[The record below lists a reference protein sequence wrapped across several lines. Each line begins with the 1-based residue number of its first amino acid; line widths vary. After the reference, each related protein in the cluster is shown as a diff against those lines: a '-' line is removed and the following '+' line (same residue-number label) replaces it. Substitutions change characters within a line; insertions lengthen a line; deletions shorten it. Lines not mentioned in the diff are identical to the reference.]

1 MKLKAIDIS
10 VFITLIICIIATVS
24 FENDCKGIREE
35 VLRLHVIANSDE
47 DYDQELKLKVRDALL
62 QTGESIFTGSEDI
75 ISAESKITD
84 KQDVLKYTAE
94 ETILNLG
101 FDYNVKI
108 EVARSYFPTKTYGE
122 LTLPAGYYKALRV
135 IIGEG
140 KGKNW
145 WCIMFPPL
153 CLPAVTDREDIIDDF
168 LTDEQMQIVTSDP
181 RYEIRFWLVEKYYE
195 VKQKFSTRE
204 NT

>member
-10 VFITLIICIIATVS
+10 VFLTLIICIIATVS

-47 DYDQELKLKVRDALL
+47 DYDQELKLKVRDAVLMS
-62 QTGESIFTGSEDI
+62 GEAIFSGSEDI
-75 ISAESKITD
+75 ISAESEIAD
-84 KQDVLKYTAE
+84 KKDVILYSAV
-94 ETILNLG
+94 ETIRNLG
-101 FDYNVKI
+101 YDYDVKI
-108 EVARSYFPTKTYGE
+108 ELARSYFPTRTYDN
-122 LTLPAGYYKALRV
+122 LTLPAGYYKSVRI

-153 CLPAVTDREDIIDDF
+153 CLPSATKKDEIISSFLSDEEMAV
-168 LTDEQMQIVTSDP
+168 VTSDP
-181 RYEIRFWLVEKYYE
+181 DYEVRFWIVEKYYE
-195 VKQKFSTRE
+195 LKNKLFVE
-204 NT
+204 N

>member
-10 VFITLIICIIATVS
+10 VFLTLVICIAATVS

-47 DYDQELKLKVRDALL
+47 EYDQELKLKVRDALL
-62 QTGESIFTGSEDI
+62 QSGESIFSGSEDI
-75 ISAESKITD
+75 ISAESKIAD
-84 KQDVLKYTAE
+84 KSYILRYTAE
-94 ETILNLG
+94 ETVRNLG
-101 FDYNVKI
+101 FDYDVKI
-108 EVARSYFPTKTYGE
+108 ELARSYFPTRTYGE
-122 LTLPAGYYKALRV
+122 LTLPAGYYKAVRV

-153 CLPAVTDREDIIDDF
+153 CLPAVTNKEEIISDF
-168 LTDEQMQIVTSDP
+168 LSDEEMKIVTAEP
-181 RYEIRFWLVEKYYE
+181 GYEIRFWLVEKYYQ
-195 VKQKFSTRE
+195 V
-204 NT
+204 

>member
-10 VFITLIICIIATVS
+10 VFITLIICIIATIS

-75 ISAESKITD
+75 ITAENKITD
-84 KQDVLKYTAE
+84 KTEVLRYTAE
-94 ETILNLG
+94 ETISNLG
-101 FDYNVKI
+101 FIYDVKI
-108 EVARSYFPTKTYGE
+108 ELARSYFPTKTYGE
-122 LTLPAGYYKALRV
+122 LTLPAGYYKAVRV

-153 CLPAVTDREDIIDDF
+153 CLPAVTDREDIIGDF
-168 LTDEQMQIVTSDP
+168 LNDKEMQIVTSNP
-181 RYEIRFWLVEKYYE
+181 KYEVRFWLLEKYYE
-195 VKQKFSTRE
+195 LKNKLFVKD
-204 NT
+204 

>member
-10 VFITLIICIIATVS
+10 VFLTLIICIIATVS

-47 DYDQELKLKVRDALL
+47 DYDQELKLKVRDAVL
-62 QTGESIFTGSEDI
+62 QSGESVFSGSEDI
-75 ISAESKITD
+75 ISAESEIAD
-84 KQDVLKYTAE
+84 KKDVILHSAV
-94 ETILNLG
+94 ETIRNLG
-101 FDYNVKI
+101 YDYDVKI
-108 EVARSYFPTKTYGE
+108 ELARSYFPTRTYDN
-122 LTLPAGYYKALRV
+122 LTLPAGYYKAVRI

-153 CLPAVTDREDIIDDF
+153 CLPSATKKDEIISAF
-168 LTDEQMQIVTSDP
+168 LTDEEMNIVTADP
-181 RYEIRFWLVEKYYE
+181 DYEVRFWIVEKYYE
-195 VKQKFSTRE
+195 LKNKFFVE
-204 NT
+204 NR

>member
-10 VFITLIICIIATVS
+10 VFITLIVCIIATVS

-47 DYDQELKLKVRDALL
+47 PYDQELKLKVRDALL

-75 ISAESKITD
+75 ITAESKITA
-84 KQDVLKYTAE
+84 KSDVLRHTAE
-94 ETILNLG
+94 ETINNLG
-101 FDYNVKI
+101 FSYDVKI

-168 LTDEQMQIVTSDP
+168 LTDKEMQIVTSDP
-181 RYEIRFWLVEKYYE
+181 KYEVRFWLVEKYYE
-195 VKQKFSTRE
+195 VKEKLSSDE
-204 NT
+204 

>member
-10 VFITLIICIIATVS
+10 VFITLIVCIIATIS

-35 VLRLHVIANSDE
+35 FLRLHVIANSDE
-47 DYDQELKLKVRDALL
+47 DYDQELKLKVRDAIL
-62 QTGESIFTGSEDI
+62 QSGTKAFTGSEDI
-75 ISAESKITD
+75 ISAESKITEQ
-84 KQDVLKYTAE
+84 KESLRYTAE
-94 ETILNLG
+94 ETARSLG
-101 FDYNVKI
+101 FDYDIKI
-108 EVARSYFPTKTYGE
+108 EVARSYFPTRTYDN
-122 LTLPAGYYKALRV
+122 LTLPAGYYKAVRV

-153 CLPAVTDREDIIDDF
+153 CLSAVSNTAEIAEDF
-168 LTDEQMQIVTSDP
+168 LTKDEMAIVTSDP

-195 VKQKFSTRE
+195 AKEKFSQL
-204 NT
+204 

>member
-10 VFITLIICIIATVS
+10 VFLTLIICIIATIS

-47 DYDQELKLKVRDALL
+47 EYDQELKLKVRDAVLRS
-62 QTGESIFTGSEDI
+62 GEEVFSGSEDV
-75 ISAESKITD
+75 ISAESEIAD
-84 KQDVLKYTAE
+84 KKDIILSSAT
-94 ETILNLG
+94 ETVRSLG
-101 FDYNVKI
+101 YDYDVKI
-108 EVARSYFPTKTYGE
+108 ELARSYFPTRTYDN
-122 LTLPAGYYKALRV
+122 LTLPAGYYKAVRI

-153 CLPAVTDREDIIDDF
+153 CLPSATKKDELISDF
-168 LTDEQMQIVTSDP
+168 LTKEEMDIVTSDP
-181 RYEIRFWLVEKYYE
+181 DYEVRFWIVEKYYE
-195 VKQKFSTRE
+195 LKNRFFCR
-204 NT
+204 

>member
-10 VFITLIICIIATVS
+10 VFLTLIICIIATVS

-47 DYDQELKLKVRDALL
+47 DYDQELKLKVRDAVLSS
-62 QTGESIFTGSEDI
+62 GEKVFSGSEDI
-75 ISAESKITD
+75 ISAESEIAD
-84 KQDVLKYTAE
+84 KKDVILYSAV
-94 ETILNLG
+94 ETIQSLG
-101 FDYNVKI
+101 YDYDVKL
-108 EVARSYFPTKTYGE
+108 ELARSYFPTRTYDN
-122 LTLPAGYYKALRV
+122 LTLPAGYYKAVRI

-153 CLPAVTDREDIIDDF
+153 CLPSATKKDEIISDF
-168 LTDEQMQIVTSDP
+168 LTDEEMNIVTADP
-181 RYEIRFWLVEKYYE
+181 DYEVRFWIVEKYYE
-195 VKQKFSTRE
+195 LKNKFFVE
-204 NT
+204 N

>member
-1 MKLKAIDIS
+1 MKLKTIDIS

-47 DYDQELKLKVRDALL
+47 DYDQELKLKVRDAVLKS
-62 QTGESIFTGSEDI
+62 GEAVFSGSEDI
-75 ISAESKITD
+75 ISAESEIAD
-84 KQDVLKYTAE
+84 KKDVILYSAV
-94 ETILNLG
+94 ETIRSLG
-101 FDYNVKI
+101 YDYDVKI
-108 EVARSYFPTKTYGE
+108 ELARSYFPTRTYDN
-122 LTLPAGYYKALRV
+122 LTLPAGYYKAVRV

-153 CLPAVTDREDIIDDF
+153 CMPSATKKDEIISDF
-168 LTDEQMQIVTSDP
+168 LSDEEMDIVTSDP
-181 RYEIRFWLVEKYYE
+181 DYEVRFWIVEKYYE
-195 VKQKFSTRE
+195 LKNKFFVE
-204 NT
+204 NQ

>member
-10 VFITLIICIIATVS
+10 VFLTLIICIIATVS

-47 DYDQELKLKVRDALL
+47 DYDQELKLKVRDAVLSS
-62 QTGESIFTGSEDI
+62 GEKVFSGSEDI
-75 ISAESKITD
+75 ISAESEIAD
-84 KQDVLKYTAE
+84 KKDVILHSAV
-94 ETILNLG
+94 ETIRSLG
-101 FDYNVKI
+101 YDYDVKL
-108 EVARSYFPTKTYGE
+108 ELARSYFPTRTYDN
-122 LTLPAGYYKALRV
+122 LTLPAGYYKAVRI

-153 CLPAVTDREDIIDDF
+153 CLPSATKKDEIISDF
-168 LTDEQMQIVTSDP
+168 LTDEEMNIVTADP
-181 RYEIRFWLVEKYYE
+181 DYEVRFWIVEKYYE
-195 VKQKFSTRE
+195 LKNKFFVE
-204 NT
+204 N